1 MADDEELIKNEVIEK
16 MLVLLNVVNQ
26 LKEQIRE
33 TELQQLSS
41 TTELVNQQSS
51 NSRSRKS
58 SGWRKVTTKVDS
70 NDDEDVRSGCKTDR
84 KIELSVRDFSCQT
97 GEDEQDDCLFRK
109 A

>member
-1 MADDEELIKNEVIEK
+1 M
-16 MLVLLNVVNQ
+16 
-26 LKEQIRE
+26 
-33 TELQQLSS
+33 
-41 TTELVNQQSS
+41 
-51 NSRSRKS
+51 
-58 SGWRKVTTKVDS
+58 TTKVDS